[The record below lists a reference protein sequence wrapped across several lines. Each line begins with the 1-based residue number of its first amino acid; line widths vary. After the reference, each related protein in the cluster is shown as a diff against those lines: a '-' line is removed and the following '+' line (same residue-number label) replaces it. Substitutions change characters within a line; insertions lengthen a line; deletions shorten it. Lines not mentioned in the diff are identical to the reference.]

1 MKSTNSLIRSRSK
14 SRRTTDRAIGAS
26 SFTRS
31 NLNDRSPAALLLT
44 LLCGL
49 MLNLLATATVAT
61 AAESDFSQPIDVS
74 ADRSEYNQKTGKQ
87 VLSGNVEIRQ
97 GSMLIKADSID
108 VVLADNKLSKI
119 EGQGSPITFQQLN
132 EEGEL
137 VTGSCDS
144 ISYDAVNGV
153 LTMTGNALLKQPKQ
167 ELKSDSIVFNSI
179 NQSVIAQGGKS
190 GRVSITIQPPDRN

>member
-1 MKSTNSLIRSRSK
+1 MKSIRSLTK
-14 SRRTTDRAIGAS
+14 TADGVI
-26 SFTRS
+26 
-31 NLNDRSPAALLLT
+31 LPMLAAFCLLLA
-44 LLCGL
+44 
-49 MLNLLATATVAT
+49 NAIVVPSIAT

-87 VLSGNVEIRQ
+87 LLSGNVEIRQ
-97 GSMLIKADSID
+97 GSMLTKADSID

-153 LTMTGNALLKQPKQ
+153 LTMTGNA
-167 ELKSDSIVFNSI
+167 
-179 NQSVIAQGGKS
+179 
-190 GRVSITIQPPDRN
+190 

>member
-1 MKSTNSLIRSRSK
+1 MKSTRNPTK
-14 SRRTTDRAIGAS
+14 SAKS
-26 SFTRS
+26 
-31 NLNDRSPAALLLT
+31 ALFILT
-44 LLCGL
+44 MLCGL
-49 MLNLLATATVAT
+49 VTGQVASTRAT

-119 EGQGSPITFQQLN
+119 EGQGSPIAFQQLN

-144 ISYDAVNGV
+144 ISYDAVNGI
-153 LTMTGNALLKQPKQ
+153 LTMTGNAQLKQPKQ
-167 ELKSDSIVFNSI
+167 QLKSDSIVFNSI
-179 NQSVIAQGGKS
+179 NQSVIAQGGES

>member
-1 MKSTNSLIRSRSK
+1 MKSIRSLTK
-14 SRRTTDRAIGAS
+14 TADGVI
-26 SFTRS
+26 
-31 NLNDRSPAALLLT
+31 LPMLAAFCLLLA
-44 LLCGL
+44 
-49 MLNLLATATVAT
+49 NAIVVPSIAT

-87 VLSGNVEIRQ
+87 LLSGNVEIRQ

-153 LTMTGNALLKQPKQ
+153 LTMTGNA
-167 ELKSDSIVFNSI
+167 
-179 NQSVIAQGGKS
+179 
-190 GRVSITIQPPDRN
+190 